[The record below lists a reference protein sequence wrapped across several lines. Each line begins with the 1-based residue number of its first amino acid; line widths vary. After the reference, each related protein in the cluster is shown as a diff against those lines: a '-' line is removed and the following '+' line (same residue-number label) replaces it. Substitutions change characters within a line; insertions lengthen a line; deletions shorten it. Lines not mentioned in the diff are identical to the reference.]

1 MPAANPPGREGGGFA
16 HLMVRLPPERLS
28 IAMMALAPVRA
39 ALDWTV
45 DYVTQR
51 TAFGRPL
58 AAFQN
63 TRFELATSVTE
74 VHVLEDCLDK
84 AVLALT
90 AGTLTAV
97 GAARARLWAT
107 EVSTASWTGAC
118 SCPAVTAT

>member
-1 MPAANPPGREGGGFA
+1 MPGFARGRTLDKVGLNDSAGLFFDDVRVPGANPPGREGGGFV
-16 HLMVRLPPERLS
+16 HLMERLPPERLS

-45 DYVTQR
+45 GYVTQR

-74 VHVLEDCLDK
+74 VHVLEAYDPD
-84 AVLALT
+84 
-90 AGTLTAV
+90 G
-97 GAARARLWAT
+97 
-107 EVSTASWTGAC
+107 
-118 SCPAVTAT
+118 